1 MLDFSACYCGMRKK
15 PNKQDRIL
23 RRPEVER
30 LTGLRKSTIYHLMSE
45 GLFPRPIRLGRR
57 AVGWRK
63 SELTE
68 WKISCP
74 RGGSFAP
81 GDNA

>member
-1 MLDFSACYCGMRKK
+1 MSKK
-15 PNKQDRIL
+15 PHKQDRIL

-57 AVGWRK
+57 AVGWRR
-63 SELTE
+63 SELTD
-68 WKISCP
+68 WNIARP